1 MPTLLYV
8 LATVV
13 LLIAS
18 FWSGG
23 VRVDEIFLSSGV
35 IIGALVAMIYFMIER
50 GVWIAGAGVFVD
62 EKRGRRLDVLFM
74 KYPLLFL
81 YICALFFLAI
91 GRAL

>member
-23 VRVDEIFLSSGV
+23 FRVDEIFLSSGV

-62 EKRGRRLDVLFM
+62 EKKGRRLDVLFM

-81 YICALFFLAI
+81 YICALIFLAI